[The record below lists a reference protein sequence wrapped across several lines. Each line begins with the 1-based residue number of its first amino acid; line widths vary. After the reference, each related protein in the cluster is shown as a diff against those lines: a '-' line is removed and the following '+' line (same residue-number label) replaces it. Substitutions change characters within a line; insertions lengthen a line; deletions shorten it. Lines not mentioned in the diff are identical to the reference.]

1 MLCWWNGL
9 DQFQFPSNGKGFP
22 NLIDNYPWAGNFEV
36 KFQFPSNGKGF
47 PNYLATDWVLRPSD
61 FGFNSLQT
69 GKAFRTRFWSTGPRL
84 YQLRFNSLQ
93 TGKAFR
99 TKGEGSVLQHT
110 EERFQFPSN
119 GKGFPNINGL
129 AKFFLW
135 LRFNSLQTGKAFR
148 TDFPGK
154 VSECP
159 ELKFQFP
166 SNGKGFPNE
175 MDVVK
180 MFFRILVSIPF
191 KRERLSEHS
200 QFFHQ
205 RLLTRVSIPFK
216 RERLS
221 EQRRP
226 LMVSLRPVKF
236 QFPSNGK
243 GFPNKISVL

>member
-1 MLCWWNGL
+1 MFYKIE
-9 DQFQFPSNGKGFP
+9 FQFPSNGKGFP
-22 NLIDNYPWAGNFEV
+22 NTVEEWRLWPPTI
-36 KFQFPSNGKGF
+36 S
-47 PNYLATDWVLRPSD
+47 
-61 FGFNSLQT
+61 FNSLQT
-69 GKAFRTRFWSTGPRL
+69 GKAFRTRPPMPGRPFTVSIP
-84 YQLRFNSLQ
+84 NS
-93 TGKAFR
+93 
-99 TKGEGSVLQHT
+99 
-110 EERFQFPSN
+110 
-119 GKGFPNINGL
+119 
-129 AKFFLW
+129 
-135 LRFNSLQTGKAFR
+135 FNSLQTGKAFR